1 MATTNEQRKFWATLE
16 KVEEYQTIEFYHPDF
31 GHIYLVVDKYFDV
44 ALNLNGAPTVF
55 KPVHA
60 EVPKNM
66 SQTKSQSFAKI
77 KFGRIGIE
85 FRKALRQIKQ
95 NFGSIQCNLRLF
107 KKGVDTPI
115 SEYFMYVQPNGIQ
128 MDEFNVTVSLGYDNP
143 AKLSVQSFYD
153 PSIFSGLQNL

>member
-31 GHIYLVVDKYFDV
+31 GHIYLVVDKFFDV
-44 ALNLNGAPTVF
+44 TLNLNGVPTVF

-85 FRKALRQIKQ
+85 FRKALRQITQ
-95 NFGSIQCNLRLF
+95 NFVAIQCNLRLF
-107 KKGVDTPI
+107 KKGVDTP
-115 SEYFMYVQPNGIQ
+115 MYVQPNGIQ

-143 AKLSVQSFYD
+143 AKLSVQAFYD
-153 PSIFSGLQNL
+153 PAIFTGLKNS